1 MIMSIDTNETFDNK
15 VLRKL
20 RTDESFLHLVKS
32 VCQMLIAITFSEY
45 TEYTA
50 FIDYE
55 NVLAHNRGPT
65 TVIMQL
71 IRHSFE

>member
-1 MIMSIDTNETFDNK
+1 MTMSIDTNETFDDR

-20 RTDESFLHLVKS
+20 RADESFLHLVKS

-45 TEYTA
+45 TECIA

-71 IRHSFE
+71 IRHSID